1 MKVTISATAIIT
13 VNVDTDN
20 KEQAESLAFVKAAE
34 TPLAKLVEDGS
45 VELEFDGALLSDVEE
60 D

>member
-13 VNVDTDN
+13 VNVATDN
-20 KEQAESLAFVKAAE
+20 KEQAETLAVVKAAE
-34 TPLAKLVEDGS
+34 TPLAKLVEDGC
-45 VELEFDGALLSDVEE
+45 VVLEFDGAVADVEE

>member
-1 MKVTISATAIIT
+1 MKVTVSATAIIT

-20 KEQAESLAFVKAAE
+20 KEQAESLAVVKAAE

-45 VELEFDGALLSDVEE
+45 VELDFEGAVSDVEE
-60 D
+60 ED

>member
-20 KEQAESLAFVKAAE
+20 KEQAGSLAVVKAAE

>member
-20 KEQAESLAFVKAAE
+20 KEQAESLAVVKAAE
-34 TPLAKLVEDGS
+34 TPLAKLVEDGC
-45 VELEFDGALLSDVEE
+45 VELDFEGATSDVEE

>member
-20 KEQAESLAFVKAAE
+20 KEQAESLAVVKAAE
-34 TPLAKLVEDGS
+34 TPLTKLVEDGS
-45 VELEFDGALLSDVEE
+45 VELDFEGAASDVEE

>member
-1 MKVTISATAIIT
+1 MKVTVSATAIIT

-20 KEQAESLAFVKAAE
+20 KEQAESLAVVKAAE
-34 TPLAKLVEDGS
+34 TPLAKLVEDGN
-45 VELEFDGALLSDVEE
+45 VELDFDGAVSVVEE